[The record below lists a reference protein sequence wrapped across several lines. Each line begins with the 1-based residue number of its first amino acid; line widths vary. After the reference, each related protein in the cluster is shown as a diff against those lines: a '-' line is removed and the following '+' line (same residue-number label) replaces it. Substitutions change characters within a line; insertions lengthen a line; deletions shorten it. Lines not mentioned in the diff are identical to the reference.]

1 MSEDQAHDSF
11 LTLAEAAARLGL
23 SRLKLREIVAKGLL
37 PARRDN
43 QGWLRVDLTAAPS
56 DLAARAASLP
66 AAPEA
71 LMSALFDEIEE
82 LSSDLDTS
90 RAQTGQLAGMLE
102 AQGAALDRAVAAL
115 EARTAERDG
124 FATVAARALSVA
136 EEAEGRATALGSVTD
151 RALSA
156 LDRTTQA
163 LEAAL
168 AETRALK
175 SQAAAHQEQITGQ
188 AGQLDRLFALSE
200 QALEA
205 AAKARSA
212 PSLVARV
219 FGRR

>member
-1 MSEDQAHDSF
+1 MSEHQTHDSF
-11 LTLAEAAARLGL
+11 LPLAEAAARLGI
-23 SRLKLREIVAKGLL
+23 SRLKLREIIAKGLL

-43 QGWLRVDLTAAPS
+43 QGWLRVDLTAAPA
-56 DLAARAASLP
+56 DLAARAANLP

-82 LSSDLDTS
+82 LSADLDSS
-90 RAQTGQLAGMLE
+90 RAQSDRLAGVLQT
-102 AQGAALDRAVAAL
+102 QGAALDRAVAAL
-115 EARTAERDG
+115 ESRTAERDG
-124 FATVAARALSVA
+124 FAAVAARALSVA

-175 SQAAAHQEQITGQ
+175 GQAAAHQEQITGQ

>member
-1 MSEDQAHDSF
+1 MSEDQTHDSF
-11 LTLAEAAARLGL
+11 LPLAEAAARLGV
-23 SRLKLREIVAKGLL
+23 SRLKLREIIAKGLL

-43 QGWLRVDLTAAPS
+43 QGWLRVDLTAAPA
-56 DLAARAASLP
+56 DLAARAAALP

-82 LSSDLDTS
+82 LSSDLDSS
-90 RAQTGQLAGMLE
+90 RAQSDRLAGVLQT
-102 AQGAALDRAVAAL
+102 QGAALDRAVAAL
-115 EARTAERDG
+115 ETRTAERDS
-124 FATVAARALSVA
+124 FASVAARALSVA

-156 LDRTTQA
+156 LDRTTLA

-175 SQAAAHQEQITGQ
+175 GQAAAHQEQITGQ